1 MSPFHAAI
9 ALNFRTRKQGSSRR
23 AVSHS
28 TMEGRKLVAAAVR
41 RSRYRLRLPW
51 RASTSFAPMPASPA
65 HATRA
70 CNQQLRLASGT
81 NTPGNGDSGPAATTG
96 SGGSGGD
103 DNASGGG
110 RGRAW
115 FRRPLVW
122 AGIVGGACATWAAA
136 SHHAPPASPLSLKPH
151 GGGHNAS
158 PGWDTLWSISV
169 VAKLLRW
176 VLPGRALCIAALTD
190 ARIGLAS
197 VGVQGLRDWQGR
209 WPGCDRDTP
218 HVGIR

>member
-1 MSPFHAAI
+1 MYPFHAAI
-9 ALNFRTRKQGSSRR
+9 ALNFRTRKQGSRRR

-51 RASTSFAPMPASPA
+51 RPSTSLAPMPASPA
-65 HATRA
+65 HAT
-70 CNQQLRLASGT
+70 QLRLASGT
-81 NTPGNGDSGPAATTG
+81 STPGNGGSGPAATTG

-176 VLPGRALCIAALTD
+176 VLPGCALCIAALT
-190 ARIGLAS
+190 
-197 VGVQGLRDWQGR
+197 
-209 WPGCDRDTP
+209 
-218 HVGIR
+218 